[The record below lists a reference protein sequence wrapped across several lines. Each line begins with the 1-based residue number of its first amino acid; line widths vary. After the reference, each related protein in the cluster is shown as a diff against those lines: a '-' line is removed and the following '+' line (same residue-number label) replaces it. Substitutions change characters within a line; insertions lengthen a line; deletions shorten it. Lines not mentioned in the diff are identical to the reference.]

1 MFARNLLG
9 AGHARTNVEIRMLNY
24 MECLAL
30 IRSQARS
37 NKQQGDVCEG
47 GGYFISQKTLFL
59 NLHIDNGILKELSPP
74 PLFRGFYKIAVK

>member
-1 MFARNLLG
+1 MSYFVFARNLLG

-47 GGYFISQKTLFL
+47 GGATLY
-59 NLHIDNGILKELSPP
+59 HRKHYS
-74 PLFRGFYKIAVK
+74 

>member
-9 AGHARTNVEIRMLNY
+9 AEHARTNVEIRMLNY

-37 NKQQGDVCEG
+37 NKEMCVCVG
-47 GGYFISQKTLFL
+47 GGGAAT
-59 NLHIDNGILKELSPP
+59 
-74 PLFRGFYKIAVK
+74 FYRRKHYS

>member
-37 NKQQGDVCEG
+37 NKEMCVRG
-47 GGYFISQKTLFL
+47 GGLLFIAE
-59 NLHIDNGILKELSPP
+59 NIILK
-74 PLFRGFYKIAVK
+74 FIYR

>member
-37 NKQQGDVCEG
+37 NKEMCVRGGG
-47 GGYFISQKTLFL
+47 GGYFLSQKTLFL
-59 NLHIDNGILKELSPP
+59 NLYTDNGILKELSPP
-74 PLFRGFYKIAVK
+74 PLFRGFYNIAVK

>member
-37 NKQQGDVCEG
+37 NKEMCVR
-47 GGYFISQKTLFL
+47 GGYFLSQKTLFL
-59 NLHIDNGILKELSPP
+59 NLYTDNGILKELSPP

>member
-30 IRSQARS
+30 IRSQARN
-37 NKQQGDVCEG
+37 NKEMCVRG
-47 GGYFISQKTLFL
+47 GGGLLFIAE
-59 NLHIDNGILKELSPP
+59 NIILK
-74 PLFRGFYKIAVK
+74 FIYR

>member
-37 NKQQGDVCEG
+37 NKEMCVRG

>member
-30 IRSQARS
+30 IRSQARN
-37 NKQQGDVCEG
+37 NKEMCVRGG
-47 GGYFISQKTLFL
+47 GGYFLSQKTLFL
-59 NLHIDNGILKELSPP
+59 NLYTDNGILKELSPP